1 MSAEEPKGPE
11 ARLVLTTAP
20 DGAVARDLARSLIEG
35 RLAACV
41 QCIPGV
47 TSVYRW
53 EGEMEEAQE
62 VLLIIKTTAGR
73 LEALEDAVAAEHPYE
88 TPEFVALEPVLVSA
102 PYLAWLRESVAQD
115 EGA

>member
-11 ARLVLTTAP
+11 ARLVLTTVP

-62 VLLIIKTTAGR
+62 VLLIIKTRRAH
-73 LEALEDAVAAEHPYE
+73 LKAVEAHLDREHPYDV
-88 TPEFVALEPVLVSA
+88 PEFVVLGPESMGEA
-102 PYLAWLRESVAQD
+102 YLAWLMAET
-115 EGA
+115 EI